1 VIVIATVTL
10 ATLVIEQSGLDS
22 GLDELRQWVDREVRG
37 HGLPGSLAFVV
48 AGMAITAFG
57 LSRQVL
63 ALLAGYAFGVAAGT
77 GLALLATLGGCAI
90 AFAYARFVGRDLVA
104 HRYPAR
110 VRKVDEFLR
119 VNPFL
124 MTLAVR
130 LLPIGNN
137 LVTNLVAGVS
147 SVAAA
152 PFLAASAAGY
162 LPQTIVFALVG
173 SGVEQ
178 GVLAKSGVAAV
189 LFVASALIGI
199 YLYRRFRRGKS
210 FDTDIDAALEA
221 EDDPAVRTSG
231 PERQL

>member
-1 VIVIATVTL
+1 
-10 ATLVIEQSGLDS
+10 
-22 GLDELRQWVDREVRG
+22 
-37 HGLPGSLAFVV
+37 
-48 AGMAITAFG
+48 
-57 LSRQVL
+57 
-63 ALLAGYAFGVAAGT
+63 
-77 GLALLATLGGCAI
+77 LALLATLGGCAI